1 MVDIKPQFFP
11 NTGSAPSER
20 RLTPDA
26 PSRPADPTVNS
37 PTAAKTQRVADSV
50 DTRISVKARIL
61 NAVSGF
67 KSSVGAVTGTDFK
80 MTSTAPRMVSLGIA
94 NPALTTAFSASITIR
109 QMAGPQIIVF
119 RLAQSAKPE
128 TVLQP
133 TAAPVKLATIQ
144 PSQPGPSG
152 QSQQS
157 GQALGIGPGNDT
169 IKGLVQ
175 SLNGLSGLKASLLQ
189 TREGLA
195 LLVKTRPGSPNAL
208 EPASIAA
215 LRRLLQ
221 PALPSGTQP
230 LVVSTGG
237 VAAKDT
243 LGELNGRAFVHAA
256 TDMDTL
262 VSGYHITAHAP
273 GKARLQ
279 SEETIASLQ
288 KRVAALLREMNTLI
302 TFLATTAQRGTGPAT
317 ASSVSDRMIAHVL
330 LDRLRKI
337 VSRPIHGF
345 GPDPVL
351 PADLGIG
358 VDAAGF
364 LTLNEDRFTRIAS
377 QRRDMV
383 AAIIGPGA
391 GQDGSAP
398 AQVGPHLLAGGVHR
412 LVYDPTHSP
421 VIAMLN
427 GTPLA
432 TGRDALGRPV
442 LTLRTQTQE
451 LSIVLTAEE
460 PITTDIIYGQ
470 SLLNQVTDFAAVLID
485 PDNPL
490 MRVDPAS
497 DDTAQAGE
505 PEAAP
510 ADIMVAAMY
519 IRQIAQGDAAQP
531 NAIATLPP
539 EAAEIVVYLL
549 WIGLFIPDVKRDRR
563 KKRRTHTPHG
573 WRRKRPHPS

>member
-1 MVDIKPQFFP
+1 MVDIKPQFFT
-11 NTGSAPSER
+11 NTGSASSER
-20 RLTPDA
+20 RLTPEA
-26 PSRPADPTVNS
+26 PSRPADPTMNS
-37 PTAAKTQRVADSV
+37 PTGAKTQRAAESV
-50 DTRISVKARIL
+50 DTRVSVKARIL
-61 NAVSGF
+61 NAVGGF
-67 KSSVGAVTGTDFK
+67 KSSVAAVTGTDFK
-80 MTSTAPRMVSLGIA
+80 MTSSAPRMVSIGIA
-94 NPALTTAFSASITIR
+94 NPALTTAFSASMTIR
-109 QMAGPQIIVF
+109 QLAAPQIIVF
-119 RLAQSAKPE
+119 RLAQSAKPD
-128 TVLQP
+128 TVLQHSAGLV
-133 TAAPVKLATIQ
+133 TLASVQ
-144 PSQPGPSG
+144 PNPPG
-152 QSQQS
+152 QSQQA
-157 GQALGIGPGNDT
+157 GQTLRIGSGNDT

-195 LLVKTRPGSPNAL
+195 LLVKTRPGPPHAL

-221 PALPSGTQP
+221 PALPSGPQP

-243 LGELNGRAFVHAA
+243 LGELNGRPFVHAS
-256 TDMDTL
+256 TTMDTL

-273 GKARLQ
+273 GQARLQ

-288 KRVAALLREMNTLI
+288 KRMAALLREMNTLI
-302 TFLATTAQRGTGPAT
+302 TFLATTAQRGTGTAT
-317 ASSVSDRMIAHVL
+317 APSLSDRMIAHVL

-358 VDAAGF
+358 VDAAQF
-364 LTLNEDRFTRIAS
+364 LTLNEERFTRIAKH
-377 QRRDMV
+377 RRNMV
-383 AAIIGPGA
+383 AAIIGPA
-391 GQDGSAP
+391 EGQDGAAP
-398 AQVGPHLLAGGVHR
+398 AQGWPHLPAVGVHR

-427 GTPLA
+427 ETPLA
-432 TGRDALGRPV
+432 KGRDAWGRPV

-451 LSIVLTAEE
+451 LSIVLKAEE

-470 SLLNQVTDFAAVLID
+470 SLLDQVTDFAAAVLD
-485 PDNPL
+485 PDDPL
-490 MRVDPAS
+490 IRADAAS
-497 DDTAQAGE
+497 DAKGQAGE
-505 PEAAP
+505 SEAAP

-519 IRQIAQGDAAQP
+519 VRQIAQGDAAQS

-549 WIGLFIPDVKRDRR
+549 WIGLFIPDVKRDRH

-573 WRRKRPHPS
+573 WRRKRPHPR